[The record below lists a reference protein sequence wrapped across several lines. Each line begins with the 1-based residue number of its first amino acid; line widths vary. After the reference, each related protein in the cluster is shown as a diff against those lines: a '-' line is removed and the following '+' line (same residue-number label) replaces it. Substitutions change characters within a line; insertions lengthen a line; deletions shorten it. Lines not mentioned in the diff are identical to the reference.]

1 MTTNTTSTNNMRLR
15 QVMDWRAAVSAGLIA
30 GAIFLVALLIIYPLA
45 TGGSPWILLRM
56 IAAIA
61 LGQDALTPINAP
73 SASIAVVAVLL
84 HFVLSL
90 IYTLIVAFV
99 VHRWGILL
107 AVVVGSLIGLALY
120 LINVFTF
127 TIFFDWFTLARD
139 WPFLVVHIL
148 FGAVAGGIYE
158 LLEKDIYEV
167 EYVGGDR

>member
-1 MTTNTTSTNNMRLR
+1 MTSNTSNIRLR
-15 QVMDWRAAVSAGLIA
+15 QVMDWRAAVFAGLIA
-30 GAIFLVALLIIYPLA
+30 GAIFLVSLLIIYPVA

-56 IAAIA
+56 IAAVV
-61 LGQDALTPINAP
+61 LGQGALTPINAP
-73 SASIAVVAVLL
+73 SGSVAVVAVLL

-90 IYTLIVAFV
+90 LYTLIVAFV
-99 VHRWGILL
+99 VHRWGVLL
-107 AVVVGSLIGLALY
+107 AVLVGGLIGLAIY

-127 TIFFDWFTLARD
+127 TIFFDWFTLARE

-167 EYVGGDR
+167 EYVDGNR

>member
-1 MTTNTTSTNNMRLR
+1 MTSNTSNIRLR
-15 QVMDWRAAVSAGLIA
+15 QVMDWRAAVFAGLIA
-30 GAIFLVALLIIYPLA
+30 GAIFLVSLLIIYPVA

-56 IAAIA
+56 IAAVV

-73 SASIAVVAVLL
+73 SGSVAVVAVLL

-90 IYTLIVAFV
+90 LYTLIVAFV
-99 VHRWGILL
+99 VHRWGVLL
-107 AVVVGSLIGLALY
+107 AVLVGGLIGLAIY

-127 TIFFDWFTLARD
+127 TIFFDWFTLARE

-167 EYVGGDR
+167 EYVDGNR